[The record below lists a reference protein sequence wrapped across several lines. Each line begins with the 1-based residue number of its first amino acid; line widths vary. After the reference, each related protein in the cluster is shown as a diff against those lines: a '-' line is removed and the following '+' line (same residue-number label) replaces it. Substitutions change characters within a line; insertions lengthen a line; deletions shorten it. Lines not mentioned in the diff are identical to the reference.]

1 MEAPQNQ
8 GWLHA
13 KVQLKKYFLT
23 GLMVIVPTVVTL
35 WVLFTVLAFIDGFFA
50 GLPEAY
56 RPRTYIPIPGISV
69 LFTVALILAIG
80 FSTRHYLGRKLV
92 EYSDRLMGSIPIF
105 RGIYKALKQ
114 AIETVI
120 TSQGQHFRQVVLIEY
135 PRRGIYTLAFVTS
148 TVRGE
153 IKRHS
158 GEGSMY
164 VFVPTTP
171 NPTSGFLLMIPK
183 EDVTPL
189 NIKVDEAFKIIMSG
203 GIVNPEDL
211 PPEGPPELP
220 SSASRAPE

>member
-1 MEAPQNQ
+1 MEQHGGDRWPHLK
-8 GWLHA
+8 GE
-13 KVQLKKYFLT
+13 LKKYFLT

-35 WVLFTVLAFIDGFFA
+35 WVLFAVLEFIDGFFA

-69 LFTVALILAIG
+69 IFTVALILGVG
-80 FSTRHYLGRKLV
+80 FSTRHYFGRKLV
-92 EYSDRLMGSIPIF
+92 EYSDRVMGSIPIF

-120 TSQGQHFRQVVLIEY
+120 TSQGQQFRRVVLIEY

-153 IKRHS
+153 LKQKA
-158 GEGSMY
+158 GECMY

-183 EDVTPL
+183 NDVTSL
-189 NIKVDEAFKIIMSG
+189 SLTVEEAFKIIMSG

-211 PPEGPPELP
+211 PDKGPPALP
-220 SSASRAPE
+220 SRDES